1 MLKDLKENIT
11 KREIE
16 TIKRNQMELLEIKN
30 ATSKMKNQT
39 PQRKN
44 ISEIKNTVIETIKTE
59 AHQGKRMNKNE
70 RSFNDLWKN
79 ITKPDLHT
87 LVVTKQGEGLL

>member
-16 TIKRNQMELLEIKN
+16 TIKRNQMELLEVKN
-30 ATSKMKNQT
+30 ATFKMKNQT

-87 LVVTKQGEGLL
+87 LVVTKQGEGL

>member
-16 TIKRNQMELLEIKN
+16 TIKRNQMELLEVKN
-30 ATSKMKNQT
+30 TTSEMKNQT

-44 ISEIKNTVIETIKTE
+44 ISEMSEDK
-59 AHQGKRMNKNE
+59 AE
-70 RSFNDLWKN
+70 R
-79 ITKPDLHT
+79 
-87 LVVTKQGEGLL
+87 

>member
-44 ISEIKNTVIETIKTE
+44 ISEIKNTVIETIQTE
-59 AHQGKRMNKNE
+59 AQKEKRLKN
-70 RSFNDLWKN
+70 L
-79 ITKPDLHT
+79 
-87 LVVTKQGEGLL
+87 Q